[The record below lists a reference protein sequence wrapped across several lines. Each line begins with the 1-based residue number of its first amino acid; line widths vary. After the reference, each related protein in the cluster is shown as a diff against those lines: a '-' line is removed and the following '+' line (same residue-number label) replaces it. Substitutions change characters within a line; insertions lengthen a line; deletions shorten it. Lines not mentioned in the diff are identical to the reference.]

1 MIHSDSASLKYNTI
15 FVIGGLLNLLYKSFF
30 PNLPEKLQWNIV
42 KVGLKSQTLPSQRE
56 KNTKESKIKSEKEV
70 AI

>member
-15 FVIGGLLNLLYKSFF
+15 FVIGGLLNLLYKIFF

-56 KNTKESKIKSEKEV
+56 KNKGK
-70 AI
+70 